1 MKRINILDEHTSNK
15 IAAGEVVE
23 RPSSVVKELVENSI
37 DAGSKNITIEIE
49 EGGISLIRVIDDGS
63 GVHNLDIEK
72 AFLPHATSKI
82 KTVEDIYEINTL
94 GFRGEALPSI
104 ASVSKLTFRS
114 KPAECNFGNEIILEA
129 GEKISLTDIGM
140 NNGSVMEVKDLFF
153 NVPARRK
160 FLKSTSREGSLIND
174 IILRIALS
182 NPDISFKLFNNGKKT
197 LHTYGDGNLKNVI
210 RTIYGKNISEHVL
223 PFDYEDETLKVH
235 GYIGKELIAR
245 GSRNNESIFVNN
257 RYIKNKTIVAA
268 VENAFKS
275 FSTVNKFP
283 FFVLFIDL
291 SPETIDVNIHPTKA
305 EIKFKDE
312 RVIYK
317 RVFDAVHGALKDD
330 IFNSFAVEEKIIN
343 NEEIVEEIKLDLNI
357 DSETKDISEP
367 VVSNKAEPS
376 ITDIYNNITI
386 HDVAKEE
393 DLYNKL
399 KGLNRSKFANTYN
412 DSSIKEGA
420 SCDYTLSVTNKVKEE
435 SINTSPSYDLPNET
449 TYVSEKSNNPN
460 STPLIGSN
468 TYNSELKNS
477 VVLEEKKTTTAK
489 FPNLR
494 VIGQFNK
501 TYILAEYLDTL
512 YIIDQHAAHEKIIY
526 EKYVKDIES
535 NEIVVQQLLI
545 PCIIDLSLDD
555 FECYKENKN
564 VFVSSGFVIEEFG
577 GNTIALKEVPYF
589 IGKLDAKNFL
599 LSIIDNLKNL
609 GSGKTVEVKL
619 NKIATMACKA
629 AVKANDYLTQI
640 EMEKLISDLRYI
652 DNPFNCP
659 HGRPIIIKFT
669 DYELD
674 KKFRRIV

>member
-1 MKRINILDEHTSNK
+1 MKRINLLDEHTSNK

-82 KTVEDIYEINTL
+82 KTVEDIYSINTL

-114 KPAECNFGNEIILEA
+114 KPAECDFGKELVLEA
-129 GEKISLTDIGM
+129 GEKLSLTDIGM
-140 NNGSVMEVKDLFF
+140 NNGSLMEVKDLFF

-197 LHTYGDGNLKNVI
+197 LHTYGDGNLNNII
-210 RTIYGKNISEHVL
+210 RTIYGKNISDHVL

-235 GYIGKELIAR
+235 GYIGKEIISR

-257 RYIKNKTIVAA
+257 RYIKNKIIVAA

-291 SPETIDVNIHPTKA
+291 SPDSIDVNIHPTKA

-317 RVFDAVHGALKDD
+317 RVFDAVHTALKED
-330 IFNSFAVEEKIIN
+330 IFNSFAVEDKFV
-343 NEEIVEEIKLDLNI
+343 NEEIVEEIKLDLDTESKSNNI
-357 DSETKDISEP
+357 DEP
-367 VVSNKAEPS
+367 ITSNKVEPS
-376 ITDIYNNITI
+376 IKDIYNNVTI
-386 HDVAKEE
+386 QDVAKEE

-399 KGLNRSKFANTYN
+399 KELNKNKAINSYN
-412 DSSIKEGA
+412 
-420 SCDYTLSVTNKVKEE
+420 N
-435 SINTSPSYDLPNET
+435 
-449 TYVSEKSNNPN
+449 
-460 STPLIGSN
+460 
-468 TYNSELKNS
+468 NSESLNNTTVNENTNNSDYYTKNDFAPS
-477 VVLEEKKTTTAK
+477 QANLSNIKQANNFNSSTTSIEITTEKEVNKAK
-489 FPNLR
+489 FPDLR
-494 VIGQFNK
+494 VIGQFSK

-512 YIIDQHAAHEKIIY
+512 YIIDQHAAHEKILY

-535 NEIVVQQLLI
+535 NEIIVQQLLI

-555 FECYKENKN
+555 YECYKENTE
-564 VFVSSGFVIEEFG
+564 VFTNSGFVIEEFG

-589 IGKLDAKNFL
+589 LGKLDAKNFL

-669 DYELD
+669 EYELD

>member
-1 MKRINILDEHTSNK
+1 MKRINLLDEHTSNK

-49 EGGISLIRVIDDGS
+49 EGGISLIRVIDDGV

-82 KTVEDIYEINTL
+82 KTVEDIYSINTL

-114 KPAECNFGNEIILEA
+114 KPSECDFGKEIILEA
-129 GEKISLTDIGM
+129 GEKLSLTDIGM
-140 NNGSVMEVKDLFF
+140 NNGSVMEVKELFF

-197 LHTYGDGNLKNVI
+197 LHTYGDGKLNNVI
-210 RTIYGKNISEHVL
+210 RTIYGKNISDHVL
-223 PFDYEDETLKVH
+223 PFNYEDETLKVH
-235 GYIGKELIAR
+235 GYIGKEIIAR

-283 FFVLFIDL
+283 FFVLFIEL
-291 SPETIDVNIHPTKA
+291 SPDSIDVNIHPTKA
-305 EIKFKDE
+305 EIKFKEE

-317 RVFDAVHGALKDD
+317 RVFDAVHTALKED
-330 IFNSFAVEEKIIN
+330 IFNSFAVEDKFV
-343 NEEIVEEIKLDLNI
+343 NEEIVEEIKLDLDTASKSNNI
-357 DSETKDISEP
+357 DESIT
-367 VVSNKAEPS
+367 SNKVEPS
-376 ITDIYNNITI
+376 IKDIYNNVTI
-386 HDVAKEE
+386 QDVAKEE

-399 KGLNRSKFANTYN
+399 KELNKNKAINSYNNNSESLNNTTVNENTNNSDYYTKNDFTSSQANLSN
-412 DSSIKEGA
+412 IKQ
-420 SCDYTLSVTNKVKEE
+420 
-435 SINTSPSYDLPNET
+435 
-449 TYVSEKSNNPN
+449 SNNFN
-460 STPLIGSN
+460 SSTTSIEMEAEK
-468 TYNSELKNS
+468 ELNK
-477 VVLEEKKTTTAK
+477 AK
-489 FPNLR
+489 FPDLR
-494 VIGQFNK
+494 VIGQFSK

-512 YIIDQHAAHEKIIY
+512 YIIDQHAAHEKILY

-535 NEIVVQQLLI
+535 NEIIVQQLLI

-555 FECYKENKN
+555 YECYKENIDIFTN
-564 VFVSSGFVIEEFG
+564 SGLVIEEFG

-589 IGKLDAKNFL
+589 LGKLDSKNFL

-669 DYELD
+669 EYELD
-674 KKFRRIV
+674 KKFRRII

>member
-1 MKRINILDEHTSNK
+1 MKRINLLDEHTSNK

-49 EGGISLIRVIDDGS
+49 EGGISLIRVIDDGV

-82 KTVEDIYEINTL
+82 KTVEDIYSINTL

-104 ASVSKLTFRS
+104 ASVSKLLFRS
-114 KPAECNFGNEIILEA
+114 KPSECDFGKEIILEA
-129 GEKISLTDIGM
+129 GEKLSLTDIGM

-182 NPDISFKLFNNGKKT
+182 NPNISFKLFNNGKKT
-197 LHTYGDGNLKNVI
+197 LHTYGDGKLNNVI
-210 RTIYGKNISEHVL
+210 RTIYGKNISDHVL
-223 PFDYEDETLKVH
+223 PFNYEDETLKVH
-235 GYIGKELIAR
+235 GYIGKEIIAR

-291 SPETIDVNIHPTKA
+291 SPDSIDVNIHPTKA

-317 RVFDAVHGALKDD
+317 RVFDAVHTALKED
-330 IFNSFAVEEKIIN
+330 IFNSFAVEDKFV
-343 NEEIVEEIKLDLNI
+343 NEEIVEEIKLDLDTASKSNNI
-357 DSETKDISEP
+357 DESII
-367 VVSNKAEPS
+367 SNKVEPS
-376 ITDIYNNITI
+376 IKDIYNNFTI
-386 HDVAKEE
+386 QDVAKEE

-399 KGLNRSKFANTYN
+399 KELNKNKAINSYNNSESLNNTTVNENTNNSDYYTKNDFTSSQANLSN
-412 DSSIKEGA
+412 IKQ
-420 SCDYTLSVTNKVKEE
+420 
-435 SINTSPSYDLPNET
+435 
-449 TYVSEKSNNPN
+449 SNNFN
-460 STPLIGSN
+460 SSTTSIEMEAEK
-468 TYNSELKNS
+468 ELNK
-477 VVLEEKKTTTAK
+477 AK
-489 FPNLR
+489 FPDLR
-494 VIGQFNK
+494 VIGQFSK

-512 YIIDQHAAHEKIIY
+512 YIIDQHAAHEKILY

-535 NEIVVQQLLI
+535 KEIIVQQLLI

-555 FECYKENKN
+555 YECYKENIDIFTN
-564 VFVSSGFVIEEFG
+564 SGFVIEEFG

-589 IGKLDAKNFL
+589 LGKLDSKNFL

-669 DYELD
+669 EYELD

>member
-1 MKRINILDEHTSNK
+1 MNRINVLDEHTSNK

-37 DAGSKNITIEIE
+37 DANSKNITIEIE
-49 EGGISLIRVIDDGS
+49 EGGISLIRVIDDGT
-63 GVHNLDIEK
+63 GIHNDDIEK

-82 KTVEDIYEINTL
+82 KSVEDIYSINTL

-114 KPAECNFGNEIILEA
+114 KPANCDFGKELILEA
-129 GEKISLTDIGM
+129 GEKIALNDIGM
-140 NNGSVMEVKDLFF
+140 NNGSVMEVKDLFY

-160 FLKSTSREGSLIND
+160 FLKTTSREASLIND

-182 NPDISFKLFNNGKKT
+182 NPNVSFKLFNNGKKT
-197 LHTYGDGNLKNVI
+197 LHTYGDGNLNNVI

-223 PFDYEDETLKVH
+223 PFNYEDDILKVH
-235 GYIGKELIAR
+235 GYIGKEIIAR

-283 FFVLFIDL
+283 FFVLFIELD
-291 SPETIDVNIHPTKA
+291 PESIDVNIHPTKA

-312 RVIYK
+312 RVVYK
-317 RVFDAVHGALKDD
+317 RVFDAVHGALKED
-330 IFNSFAVEEKIIN
+330 IFNSFAIENKFSS
-343 NEEIVEEIKLDLNI
+343 EEIVEEIKLDLNSVSNSSENN
-357 DSETKDISEP
+357 SETIST
-367 VVSNKAEPS
+367 NKVEPS
-376 ITDIYNNITI
+376 INDIYNNITI

-393 DLYNKL
+393 DLYNRLKELNKNKL
-399 KGLNRSKFANTYN
+399 S
-412 DSSIKEGA
+412 
-420 SCDYTLSVTNKVKEE
+420 TNKTDFKEE
-435 SINTSPSYDLPNET
+435 FKYATTESSYNKTCNDDSRDSGLYISNDVTDET
-449 TYVSEKSNNPN
+449 FSEKNNNFNIPPIT
-460 STPLIGSN
+460 SEPKKEEIGEA
-468 TYNSELKNS
+468 TIR
-477 VVLEEKKTTTAK
+477 TAK
-489 FPNLR
+489 FPELR
-494 VIGQFNK
+494 IIGQFKK
-501 TYILAEYLDTL
+501 TYILAEYLDIL

-535 NEIVVQQLLI
+535 KEIVVQPLLV

-555 FECYKENKN
+555 YECYKENIDIFN
-564 VFVSSGFVIEEFG
+564 NSGFAIEEFG
-577 GNTIALKEVPYF
+577 GTTVSLKEVPYF
-589 IGKLDAKNFL
+589 LGKLDAKNFL

-629 AVKANDYLTQI
+629 AVKANDYLTQM

-669 DYELD
+669 NYELD
-674 KKFRRIV
+674 KKFRRII

>member
-1 MKRINILDEHTSNK
+1 MKRINLLDEHTSNK

-49 EGGISLIRVIDDGS
+49 EGGIALIRVIDDGI

-82 KTVEDIYEINTL
+82 KTVEDIYSISTL

-104 ASVSKLTFRS
+104 ASVSKVTFRS
-114 KPAECNFGNEIILEA
+114 KPAECDFGKELVLEA

-182 NPDISFKLFNNGKKT
+182 NPHISFKLFNNGKKT
-197 LHTYGDGNLKNVI
+197 LHTYGDGNLNNVI

-223 PFDYEDETLKVH
+223 PFEYEDETLKIH

-291 SPETIDVNIHPTKA
+291 SPDSIDVNIHPTKA

-317 RVFDAVHGALKDD
+317 RVFDAVHSALKED
-330 IFNSFAVEEKIIN
+330 IFNSFKVDNKFEIEEV
-343 NEEIVEEIKLDLNI
+343 VEEIKLDL
-357 DSETKDISEP
+357 DSESNTPSISEP
-367 VVSNKAEPS
+367 ASSNKIEPS
-376 ITDIYNNITI
+376 IKDVYNKVTIY
-386 HDVAKEE
+386 DVKKEE

-399 KGLNRSKFANTYN
+399 KQLNRDKNINNYN
-412 DSSIKEGA
+412 YKQPDNKTASEDLNISSIKEN
-420 SCDYTLSVTNKVKEE
+420 SNL
-435 SINTSPSYDLPNET
+435 ET
-449 TYVSEKSNNPN
+449 TYNTNSDIIKNTSSSNNN
-460 STPLIGSN
+460 SIDIKSSEESTLKHSEPTP
-468 TYNSELKNS
+468 
-477 VVLEEKKTTTAK
+477 K
-489 FPNLR
+489 FPDLR
-494 VIGQFNK
+494 IIGQFRK

-512 YIIDQHAAHEKIIY
+512 YLIDQHVAHEKILF
-526 EKYVKDIES
+526 EKYVKDIEN
-535 NEIVVQQLLI
+535 NEIVVQRLLI

-555 FECYKENKN
+555 FECYKENIH
-564 VFVSSGFVIEEFG
+564 VFADSGFVIEEFG

-589 IGKLDAKNFL
+589 LGKLDAKNFL

-609 GSGKTVEVKL
+609 GSGKTVDVKVH
-619 NKIATMACKA
+619 KIATMACKA

-640 EMEKLISDLRYI
+640 EMEKLISDLRYL

-669 DYELD
+669 EYELE
-674 KKFRRIV
+674 KRFRRIV

>member
-1 MKRINILDEHTSNK
+1 MKRINLLDEHTSNK

-49 EGGISLIRVIDDGS
+49 EGGISLIRVIDDGV

-82 KTVEDIYEINTL
+82 KTVEDIYSINTL

-104 ASVSKLTFRS
+104 ASVSKLLFRS
-114 KPAECNFGNEIILEA
+114 KPSECDFGKEIILEA
-129 GEKISLTDIGM
+129 GEKLSLTDIGM
-140 NNGSVMEVKDLFF
+140 NNGSVMEVKELFF

-182 NPDISFKLFNNGKKT
+182 NPNISFKLFNNGKKT
-197 LHTYGDGNLKNVI
+197 LHTYGDGKLNNVI
-210 RTIYGKNISEHVL
+210 RTIYGKNISDHVL
-223 PFDYEDETLKVH
+223 SFNYEDETLKVH
-235 GYIGKELIAR
+235 GYIGKEIIAR

-291 SPETIDVNIHPTKA
+291 SPDSIDVNIHPTKA

-317 RVFDAVHGALKDD
+317 RVFDAVHTALKED
-330 IFNSFAVEEKIIN
+330 IFNSFAVEDKFV
-343 NEEIVEEIKLDLNI
+343 NEEIVEEIKLDLDTASKSNNI
-357 DSETKDISEP
+357 DEP
-367 VVSNKAEPS
+367 ITSNKVEPS
-376 ITDIYNNITI
+376 IKDIYNNVTI
-386 HDVAKEE
+386 QDIAKEE

-399 KGLNRSKFANTYN
+399 KELNKNKAINSYNNNYETLNNTTVNENINNSDYYTKNDFA
-412 DSSIKEGA
+412 SSQANVSNVEQ
-420 SCDYTLSVTNKVKEE
+420 TNKFNSSTTSIEITTEKEV
-435 SINTSPSYDLPNET
+435 N
-449 TYVSEKSNNPN
+449 K
-460 STPLIGSN
+460 
-468 TYNSELKNS
+468 
-477 VVLEEKKTTTAK
+477 AK
-489 FPNLR
+489 FPDLR
-494 VIGQFNK
+494 VIGQFSK

-512 YIIDQHAAHEKIIY
+512 YIIDQHAAHEKILY
-526 EKYVKDIES
+526 EKYLKDIES
-535 NEIVVQQLLI
+535 NEIIVQQLLI

-555 FECYKENKN
+555 YECYKENIE
-564 VFVSSGFVIEEFG
+564 VFTNSGFVIEEFG

-589 IGKLDAKNFL
+589 LGKLDSKNFL

-669 DYELD
+669 EYELD

>member
-1 MKRINILDEHTSNK
+1 MKRINLLDEHTSNK

-49 EGGISLIRVIDDGS
+49 EGGIALIRVIDDGI

-82 KTVEDIYEINTL
+82 KTVEDIYSISTL

-104 ASVSKLTFRS
+104 ASVSKVTFRS
-114 KPAECNFGNEIILEA
+114 KPAECDFGKELVLEA

-182 NPDISFKLFNNGKKT
+182 NPHISFKLFNNGKKT
-197 LHTYGDGNLKNVI
+197 LHTYGDGNLNNVI

-223 PFDYEDETLKVH
+223 PFEYEDETLKIH

-291 SPETIDVNIHPTKA
+291 SPDSIDVNIHPTKA

-317 RVFDAVHGALKDD
+317 RVFDAVHSALKED
-330 IFNSFAVEEKIIN
+330 IFNSFKVDNKFEIEEV
-343 NEEIVEEIKLDLNI
+343 VEEIKLDL
-357 DSETKDISEP
+357 DSESNTPSISEP
-367 VVSNKAEPS
+367 ASSNKIEPS
-376 ITDIYNNITI
+376 IKDVYNKVTIY
-386 HDVAKEE
+386 DVKKEE

-399 KGLNRSKFANTYN
+399 KQLNRDKNINNYN
-412 DSSIKEGA
+412 YKQPDNKTASEDLNISSIKEN
-420 SCDYTLSVTNKVKEE
+420 SNL
-435 SINTSPSYDLPNET
+435 ET
-449 TYVSEKSNNPN
+449 TYNTNSDIIKNTSSSDNNSIDIKSSEE
-460 STPLIGSN
+460 STLKH
-468 TYNSELKNS
+468 SEP
-477 VVLEEKKTTTAK
+477 TPK
-489 FPNLR
+489 FPDLR
-494 VIGQFNK
+494 IIGQFRK

-512 YIIDQHAAHEKIIY
+512 YLIDQHVAHEKILF
-526 EKYVKDIES
+526 EKYVKDIEN
-535 NEIVVQQLLI
+535 NEIVVQRLLI

-555 FECYKENKN
+555 FECYKENIH
-564 VFVSSGFVIEEFG
+564 VFADSGFVIEEFG

-589 IGKLDAKNFL
+589 LGKLDAKNFL

-609 GSGKTVEVKL
+609 GSGKTVDVKV

-640 EMEKLISDLRYI
+640 EMEKLISDLRYL

-669 DYELD
+669 EYELE
-674 KKFRRIV
+674 KRFRRIV

>member
-1 MKRINILDEHTSNK
+1 MKRINLLDEHTSNK

-49 EGGISLIRVIDDGS
+49 EGGISIIRVIDDGV

-82 KTVEDIYEINTL
+82 KTVEDIYSINTL

-104 ASVSKLTFRS
+104 ASVSKLLFRS
-114 KPAECNFGNEIILEA
+114 KPSECDFGKEIILEA
-129 GEKISLTDIGM
+129 GEKLSLTDIGM

-197 LHTYGDGNLKNVI
+197 FHTYGDGKLNNVI
-210 RTIYGKNISEHVL
+210 RTIYGKNISDNVL

-235 GYIGKELIAR
+235 GYIGKETIAR

-291 SPETIDVNIHPTKA
+291 SPDSIDVNIHPTKA

-317 RVFDAVHGALKDD
+317 RVFDAVHTALKED
-330 IFNSFAVEEKIIN
+330 IFNSFAVEDKFV
-343 NEEIVEEIKLDLNI
+343 NEEIVEEIKLDLDTESKSNNI
-357 DSETKDISEP
+357 DEP
-367 VVSNKAEPS
+367 ITSNKVEPS
-376 ITDIYNNITI
+376 IKDIYNNVTI
-386 HDVAKEE
+386 QDVAKEE

-399 KGLNRSKFANTYN
+399 KELNKNKAINSYN
-412 DSSIKEGA
+412 
-420 SCDYTLSVTNKVKEE
+420 N
-435 SINTSPSYDLPNET
+435 
-449 TYVSEKSNNPN
+449 
-460 STPLIGSN
+460 
-468 TYNSELKNS
+468 NSESLNNTTVNENTNNSDYYTKNDFAPS
-477 VVLEEKKTTTAK
+477 QANLSNIKQANNFNSSTTSIEITTEKEVNKAK
-489 FPNLR
+489 FPDLR
-494 VIGQFNK
+494 VIGQFSK

-512 YIIDQHAAHEKIIY
+512 YIIDQHAAHEKILY

-535 NEIVVQQLLI
+535 NEIIVQQLLI

-555 FECYKENKN
+555 YECYKENTE
-564 VFVSSGFVIEEFG
+564 VFTNSGFVIEEFG

-589 IGKLDAKNFL
+589 LGKLDAKNFL

-669 DYELD
+669 EYELD

>member
-1 MKRINILDEHTSNK
+1 MKRINLLDEHTSNK

-37 DAGSKNITIEIE
+37 DAASKNITIEIE
-49 EGGISLIRVIDDGS
+49 EGGISLIRVIDDGV

-82 KTVEDIYEINTL
+82 KTVEDIYSINTL

-104 ASVSKLTFRS
+104 ASVSKLLFRS
-114 KPAECNFGNEIILEA
+114 KPSECDFGKEIILEA
-129 GEKISLTDIGM
+129 GEKLSLTDIGM
-140 NNGSVMEVKDLFF
+140 NNGSVMEVKELFF

-197 LHTYGDGNLKNVI
+197 LHTYGDGKLNNVI
-210 RTIYGKNISEHVL
+210 RTIYGKNISDNVL

-235 GYIGKELIAR
+235 GYIGKETIAR

-291 SPETIDVNIHPTKA
+291 SPDSIDVNIHPTKA

-317 RVFDAVHGALKDD
+317 RVFDAVHTALKED
-330 IFNSFAVEEKIIN
+330 IFNSFAVEDKFV
-343 NEEIVEEIKLDLNI
+343 NEEIVEEIKLDLDTASKSNNI
-357 DSETKDISEP
+357 DEP
-367 VVSNKAEPS
+367 ITSNKVEPS
-376 ITDIYNNITI
+376 IKDIYNNVTI
-386 HDVAKEE
+386 QDIAKEE

-399 KGLNRSKFANTYN
+399 KELNKNKAINSYNNNYETLNNTTVNENINNSDYYTKNDFA
-412 DSSIKEGA
+412 SSQANVSNVEQ
-420 SCDYTLSVTNKVKEE
+420 TNKFNSSTTSIEITTEKEV
-435 SINTSPSYDLPNET
+435 N
-449 TYVSEKSNNPN
+449 K
-460 STPLIGSN
+460 
-468 TYNSELKNS
+468 
-477 VVLEEKKTTTAK
+477 AK
-489 FPNLR
+489 FPDLR
-494 VIGQFNK
+494 VIGQFSK

-512 YIIDQHAAHEKIIY
+512 YIIDQHAAHEKILY
-526 EKYVKDIES
+526 EKYLKDIES
-535 NEIVVQQLLI
+535 NEIIVQQLLI

-555 FECYKENKN
+555 YECYKENIE
-564 VFVSSGFVIEEFG
+564 VFTNSGFVIEEFG

-589 IGKLDAKNFL
+589 LGKLDSKNFL

-669 DYELD
+669 EYELD